1 MKKKTGSIDDI
12 TPEEWSEMNRKHL
25 EEKAAEKRA
34 SRFTYGIPAT
44 ELNPDDV
51 AFTYGDAV
59 TLGDVTNSGAI
70 EINLSD
76 NMSGLS
82 FPDFDMTNYTISFP
96 EPSIEYK
103 FREDELIK
111 ELKDY
116 IDSTYSQHYCQS
128 GIQSSEVIVD
138 RGRGIGFF
146 LGNVDKYNARY
157 GNKGTKDDH
166 RKDLMKILHY
176 ALLALYV
183 HDRENPKE
191 YSVSVTD

>member
-1 MKKKTGSIDDI
+1 MNKKKTGSIDDV
-12 TPEEWSEMNRKHL
+12 TPEEWNKINRKYLDKIHGIT
-25 EEKAAEKRA
+25 EERAREKA
-34 SRFTYGIPAT
+34 SRFVDGMPAT
-44 ELNPDDV
+44 KLNPDDFV
-51 AFTYGDAV
+51 FSFDPQTPG
-59 TLGDVTNSGAI
+59 TLGHELGLGTVDA
-70 EINLSD
+70 SD
-76 NMSGLS
+76 
-82 FPDFDMTNYTISFP
+82 FTISFP

-103 FREDELIK
+103 FRENELIG

-191 YSVSVTD
+191 YTVNVTD

>member
-12 TPEEWSEMNRKHL
+12 TPEEWNEMNRKHL
-25 EEKAAEKRA
+25 EEQKSKV
-34 SRFTYGIPAT
+34 TYGEPLT
-44 ELNPDDV
+44 
-51 AFTYGDAV
+51 F
-59 TLGDVTNSGAI
+59 GDVVSTDTISI
-70 EINLSD
+70 KLSD
-76 NMSGLS
+76 IDYSDYS
-82 FPDFDMTNYTISFP
+82 FNTPEFTISFP
-96 EPSIEYK
+96 EPESIAYK

-157 GNKGTKDDH
+157 GNKGSVDDH

>member
-12 TPEEWSEMNRKHL
+12 TPEEWNEMNRKHL
-25 EEKAAEKRA
+25 EEQKSKV
-34 SRFTYGIPAT
+34 TYGEPLT
-44 ELNPDDV
+44 FSDV
-51 AFTYGDAV
+51 MSTDTV
-59 TLGDVTNSGAI
+59 SI
-70 EINLSD
+70 KLSD
-76 NMSGLS
+76 IYPEYDDHS
-82 FPDFDMTNYTISFP
+82 FNTPFNTPEFTISFP
-96 EPSIEYK
+96 EPSIQYK

-157 GNKGTKDDH
+157 GNKGSVDDH

>member
-1 MKKKTGSIDDI
+1 MSKKKTGSIDDI

-25 EEKAAEKRA
+25 QEKAAEHNASK
-34 SRFTYGIPAT
+34 SRFTYGIPAK
-44 ELNPDDV
+44 ELDASDV
-51 AFTYGDAV
+51 SFTYDNP
-59 TLGDVTNSGAI
+59 LSWGDVTSSGSI
-70 EINLSD
+70 DISLSD
-76 NMSGLS
+76 FSK
-82 FPDFDMTNYTISFP
+82 YTVTMDAK
-96 EPSIEYK
+96 PSSINYK
-103 FREDELIK
+103 FREDELIQ

-116 IDSTYSQHYCQS
+116 IDSTYGQHYCQS

-138 RGRGIGFF
+138 RGRGTGFF

-157 GNKGTKDDH
+157 GNKGTVDDH